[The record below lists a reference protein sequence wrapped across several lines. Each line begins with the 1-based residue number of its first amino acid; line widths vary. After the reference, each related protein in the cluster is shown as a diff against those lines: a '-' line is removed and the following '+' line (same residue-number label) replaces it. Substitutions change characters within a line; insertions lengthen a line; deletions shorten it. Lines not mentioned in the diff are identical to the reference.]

1 MMRRSS
7 FVLSPLLL
15 ALCLG
20 HGLVTGGI
28 AQVPPVVKPP
38 TAPAG
43 AGNQLG
49 FLVDPKVPVVAS
61 IEAPLQPHAGEP
73 FVVVVR
79 LQRAAVAGPHL
90 AASGCLVRVQGR
102 EFVSDAGDI
111 HATENRRTVEVV
123 ANAVGP
129 LEIEVVPYTNREGG
143 RVIGTKMVR
152 TSTVV
157 SETPMRRGGHNGSRT
172 GARLVLTEP
181 VFLKP
186 ACSFDGRALFALV
199 GDAVQ
204 GFGVARIDTSNGA
217 ETAYLPLASFQISKG
232 VSSALTYERHGN
244 RVFVAVGRMHAT
256 QPYEVVVLELDADT
270 LVVRRVVRSGA
281 LRVRL
286 PNGTFSEHA
295 GTVGSVFSG
304 RDGRDVTVLMSGA
317 SPANADSRGAC
328 AWFDMGTSRFVNF
341 GLLDDLAIASGN
353 PGLAGIWVR
362 DDRGV
367 GSEPLAAGRPACVH
381 TLTMGPTVRVVEV
394 AGNAARHFAATAQ
407 AGLAVPAIHAVA
419 GVHDG
424 RLYVLTE
431 YGIQAYALNVQPPTA
446 IEPMVGYPPSGDGR
460 SFVSMLSCALVHN
473 GRVVVAS
480 HKGLFHWHIASNA
493 RSAVDTSMLGDAN
506 AAATI
511 LAILPSTPNQVILH
525 LDVKRAGQPANT
537 RNPAE
542 FAFVLLQ

>member
-1 MMRRSS
+1 MKCRSS
-7 FVLSPLLL
+7 FVVSPLLL

-20 HGLVTGGI
+20 HGLATGGI

-49 FLVDPKVPVVAS
+49 VLVDPKVPVVAG
-61 IEAPLQPHAGEP
+61 IEAPQQPHAGEP
-73 FVVVVR
+73 FAVVVR
-79 LQRAAVAGPHL
+79 LAPAAVAGPYL
-90 AASGCLVRVQGR
+90 AGGCLVRVQGR
-102 EFVSDAGDI
+102 EFSSDWGTI
-111 HATENRRTVEVV
+111 HAGENPRTVEVV

-129 LEIEVVPYTNREGG
+129 LDIEVVPFTQQATG
-143 RVIGTKMVR
+143 RAIGTKVVR
-152 TSTVV
+152 TSKVV

-217 ETAYLPLASFQISKG
+217 ETAYLPLASFQVSKG
-232 VSSALTYERHGN
+232 VSSAITYERHGN
-244 RVFVAVGRMHAT
+244 RVFVAVGRLQAA

-270 LVVRRVVRSGA
+270 LAVRRVVRSGA

-286 PNGTFSEHA
+286 PDGTFREHQ
-295 GTVGSVFSG
+295 GRVGSVFSG
-304 RDGRDVTVLMSGA
+304 RDGRDVLVLMSGS
-317 SPANADSRGAC
+317 SPTNGDTKGAC
-328 AWFDMGTSRFVNF
+328 AWFDMGASQFVSF
-341 GLLDDLAIASGN
+341 GLVDDLAIAAGN
-353 PGLAGIWVR
+353 PGLAGAWVR
-362 DDRGV
+362 EDRGV
-367 GSEPLAAGRPACVH
+367 GSAPLAAGRTACVH
-381 TLTMGPTVRVVEV
+381 TLTMGPTVRVVEIT
-394 AGNAARHFAATAQ
+394 GNGARHFTASAA
-407 AGLAVPAIHAVA
+407 AGLAVPPIHAIA

-424 RLYVLTE
+424 RLYVANE
-431 YGIQAYALNVQPPTA
+431 YGIQAFALNVQPPTA
-446 IEPMVGYPPSGDGR
+446 VEPMVGYPPSGDGR
-460 SFVSMLSCALVHN
+460 AFAAMDSCALVHN
-473 GRVVVAS
+473 GRVVVGGR
-480 HKGLFHWHIASNA
+480 KGLFHWHIASNT

-537 RNPAE
+537 QNPAE